1 MRILVTGKGGQVG
14 TELAKLYCSDGEVV
28 FSGRAECDLSQE
40 QSIRDAVRRV
50 RPEII
55 VNAGAYTAVDK
66 AESDQELCFAVNAKA
81 PAILAEEAGRL
92 GALLIHYSTDYV
104 FNGQKAGPY
113 TESDPVD
120 PINVYGASKAAGEAA
135 ILGGDSHSLVLRTTW
150 VYAAEGKNFLRTM
163 LRLGAERP
171 VLTVVDDQTG
181 APTSAGAI
189 AAMTRRLA
197 KKYEEDR
204 ESVPRGLYHMSAGGS
219 TTWCGFARAIFEAAG
234 VKNKPQVDPIP
245 SSAYKTP
252 ARRPANS
259 LLANDKF
266 AQTFGFRMTDWREQL
281 DEVLATMKETN
292 QEKG

>member
-150 VYAAEGKNFLRTM
+150 VYAA
-163 LRLGAERP
+163 
-171 VLTVVDDQTG
+171 
-181 APTSAGAI
+181 
-189 AAMTRRLA
+189 
-197 KKYEEDR
+197 
-204 ESVPRGLYHMSAGGS
+204 
-219 TTWCGFARAIFEAAG
+219 
-234 VKNKPQVDPIP
+234 
-245 SSAYKTP
+245 
-252 ARRPANS
+252 
-259 LLANDKF
+259 
-266 AQTFGFRMTDWREQL
+266 
-281 DEVLATMKETN
+281 
-292 QEKG
+292 

>member
-1 MRILVTGKGGQVG
+1 
-14 TELAKLYCSDGEVV
+14 
-28 FSGRAECDLSQE
+28 
-40 QSIRDAVRRV
+40 
-50 RPEII
+50 
-55 VNAGAYTAVDK
+55 
-66 AESDQELCFAVNAKA
+66 
-81 PAILAEEAGRL
+81 
-92 GALLIHYSTDYV
+92 
-104 FNGQKAGPY
+104 
-113 TESDPVD
+113 
-120 PINVYGASKAAGEAA
+120 
-135 ILGGDSHSLVLRTTW
+135 
-150 VYAAEGKNFLRTM
+150 M